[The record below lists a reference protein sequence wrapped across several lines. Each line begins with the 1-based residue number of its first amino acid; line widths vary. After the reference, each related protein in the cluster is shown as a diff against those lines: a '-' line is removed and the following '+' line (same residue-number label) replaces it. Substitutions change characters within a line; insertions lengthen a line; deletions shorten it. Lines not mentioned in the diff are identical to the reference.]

1 MLKKLLSLQMA
12 EVVTD
17 KATLIY
23 DADKLEVGIE
33 VYVADETNEDKVK
46 PAEDGEYITENET
59 VIVVKEGK
67 VAEII
72 EKTVE
77 ETSVEDTN
85 VEDTNV
91 EETIEVETEQELLE
105 PAEEPIDEVI
115 IDEVV
120 EMPSEKLDEILMLIT
135 ELTNKVNTL
144 EGKIGEMEERLLKVE
159 TEPIAEPITENETIE
174 EETKLS
180 KLSYLRKNKK

>member
-23 DADKLEVGIE
+23 DAEKLEVGIE

-46 PAEDGEYITENET
+46 PAEDGEYIAENET

-72 EKTVE
+72 EKEVVEE
-77 ETSVEDTN
+77 ETSE
-85 VEDTNV
+85 EDTNV
-91 EETIEVETEQELLE
+91 EETVEVEAEEELLE
-105 PAEEPIDEVI
+105 PVEDPIDEVI
-115 IDEVV
+115 VDEVV

-159 TEPIAEPITENETIE
+159 TEPIAEPITEDETIV

-180 KLSYLRKNKK
+180 KLSYLRKK